1 MIIELNKIIY
11 FCVNMAHICM
21 HEPDIFTTTIIVYL
35 ETMKILCGQ
44 LNAQCVQP
52 ANILIRCPSHPQGTF
67 TLRMTRAASQN
78 IGKLYTKH

>member
-1 MIIELNKIIY
+1 
-11 FCVNMAHICM
+11 M

-52 ANILIRCPSHPQGTF
+52 ADILTTRRCPSHPQGTF
-67 TLRMTRAASQN
+67 TLRMTRAASRN
-78 IGKLYTKH
+78 IGKLYTEH